1 MLSMTSNLSTKFCA
15 QTFTLSKK
23 RHRNGSGSH
32 KMFKEQSLWT
42 SDPFFR
48 SCSQVLGLNHIPYSL
63 GVIAGQESP
72 EASPSSSPTIP
83 LTSVEANNTNN
94 PVLTKDAVQQLQEK
108 IQSQK
113 KDQKDAKK
121 ASKAIEK
128 AGRCISYV
136 FHKSCFVCN

>member
-1 MLSMTSNLSTKFCA
+1 MLSMTSNLSTKF
-15 QTFTLSKK
+15 
-23 RHRNGSGSH
+23 
-32 KMFKEQSLWT
+32 LWT

-94 PVLTKDAVQQLQEK
+94 PVLTKDAVQQVAGEDPK
-108 IQSQK
+108 PKEGPKGCKEGKQS
-113 KDQKDAKK
+113 
-121 ASKAIEK
+121 
-128 AGRCISYV
+128 
-136 FHKSCFVCN
+136 N